1 MIKFRNSILSRSLRL
16 LSRTDHIKLV
26 VLTCVQIFLSFLD
39 LLGVAIIGLL
49 GSLAVTGI
57 QSKQPVGRVASLLK
71 YINLDG
77 HTVQYQA
84 AMLGSL
90 AALILITR
98 TVFSV
103 YFTRRTMFFLG
114 RRGAAISA
122 DLIAKLFSRPLLE
135 IQGRTSQETVFA
147 LTTGVNTVILGI
159 ISAATSLLSDLVLLV
174 VMTAGLI
181 FVDPLLA
188 LGLLSFFGLI
198 GFGMYKLLHQQ
209 THVLGMRNTATT
221 IETNEL
227 LLESL
232 DSYRESIVRNRRSYY
247 VREVSALRYSQAKLS
262 AELSFIPLISK
273 YVIESS
279 IVIGALF
286 LCAFQFFLVD
296 ARHAVGTL
304 AIFIAASTR
313 IAPAVLRVQQGALGI
328 RGAYGSANPTLDLI
342 ESLRQANKL
351 EEIPDIFDLVHD
363 GFEADI
369 VVENLSFTY
378 PGNNSPTI
386 QNLNLKLKSG
396 EILAIVGTSGAGK
409 TTLVDLIL
417 GVATPSSGRVR
428 ISQLSPLES
437 VQKWPGAISYVPQ
450 NVSISNGSIRKNVT
464 LGYPKEI
471 ATDRQVL
478 EALQTAQLRDFV
490 ESLPEGLE
498 TQVGERGTRLSGGQ
512 RQRLGIARAVFTN
525 PKLLIFDEATSSLDN
540 QTEAELTT
548 AINGLKG
555 SATVIVIAHRLS
567 TVRNCDR
574 IIYMENGEVIAEGS
588 FEEVRAKVPNFEAQA
603 KLAGM

>member
-1 MIKFRNSILSRSLRL
+1 
-16 LSRTDHIKLV
+16 
-26 VLTCVQIFLSFLD
+26 
-39 LLGVAIIGLL
+39 
-49 GSLAVTGI
+49 
-57 QSKQPVGRVASLLK
+57 
-71 YINLDG
+71 
-77 HTVQYQA
+77 
-84 AMLGSL
+84 
-90 AALILITR
+90 
-98 TVFSV
+98 
-103 YFTRRTMFFLG
+103 
-114 RRGAAISA
+114 
-122 DLIAKLFSRPLLE
+122 
-135 IQGRTSQETVFA
+135 
-147 LTTGVNTVILGI
+147 
-159 ISAATSLLSDLVLLV
+159 
-174 VMTAGLI
+174 
-181 FVDPLLA
+181 
-188 LGLLSFFGLI
+188 
-198 GFGMYKLLHQQ
+198 MYKLLHQQ

>member
-77 HTVQYQA
+77 QTVQYQA
-84 AMLGSL
+84 AMLGTL

-122 DLIAKLFSRPLLE
+122 DLIGKLFSRPLLE
-135 IQGRTSQETVFA
+135 IQQRTSQETVFA

-188 LGLLSFFGLI
+188 FGLLSFFGLI

-209 THVLGMRNTATT
+209 THVLGMRNTAIT
-221 IETNEL
+221 IEANEL

-232 DSYRESIVRNRRSYY
+232 DSYRESIVRNRRFYY

-279 IVIGALF
+279 IVIGALL
-286 LCAFQFFLVD
+286 LCAIQFLFRD
-296 ARHAVGTL
+296 ALHAIGTL
-304 AIFIAASTR
+304 SIFIAASTR

-328 RGAYGSANPTLDLI
+328 RGAYGSATPTLDLI
-342 ESLRQANKL
+342 ESLGQATKL
-351 EEIPDIFDLVHD
+351 EEISDDLDLVHE
-363 GFEADI
+363 GFEPVI
-369 VVENLSFTY
+369 NVENLSFTY

-386 QNLNLKLKSG
+386 QNLNLKLNPG

-417 GVATPSSGRVR
+417 GVTTPSSGVVR

-450 NVSISNGSIRKNVT
+450 NVSISNGSIRNNVA

-471 ATDRQVL
+471 ATDSL
-478 EALQTAQLRDFV
+478 IFEALETAQLKNFV
-490 ESLPEGLE
+490 KSLPDGLE
-498 TQVGERGTRLSGGQ
+498 TLVGERGTRLSGGQ
-512 RQRLGIARAVFTN
+512 RQRLGIARAVFTH

-540 QTEAELTT
+540 QTEADLTT
-548 AINGLKG
+548 AINDLKG

-574 IIYMENGEVIAEGS
+574 VIYMDAGQILAEGT